1 MTYKYSSG
9 DDFIIYTQVNL
20 VNRNGNMEYVP
31 YDQFINIEFIAKGGF
46 SKIYKVIPYYMA
58 PEIFQSQKYNKTS
71 DIYSFGMIM
80 WELMTGGS
88 PFWD

>member
-46 SKIYKVIPYYMA
+46 SKIYKGA
-58 PEIFQSQKYNKTS
+58 ERGTS
-71 DIYSFGMIM
+71 
-80 WELMTGGS
+80 
-88 PFWD
+88 

>member
-46 SKIYKVIPYYMA
+46 SKIYKGTWTDSPVDNY
-58 PEIFQSQKYNKTS
+58 SRKYSRVQNKVLKTKHY
-71 DIYSFGMIM
+71 I
-80 WELMTGGS
+80 
-88 PFWD
+88 